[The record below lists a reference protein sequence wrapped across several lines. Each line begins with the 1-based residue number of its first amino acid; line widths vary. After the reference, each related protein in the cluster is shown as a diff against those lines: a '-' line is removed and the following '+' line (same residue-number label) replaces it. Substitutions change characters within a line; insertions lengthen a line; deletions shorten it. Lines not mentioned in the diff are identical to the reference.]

1 MPYGRNGR
9 TWWDK
14 WLTRSKCLYMYI
26 KTPTNTAG
34 TLGAT
39 RPLVLYLSLKS
50 TKRMPYPS

>member
-1 MPYGRNGR
+1 MPYGRNGK

-14 WLTRSKCLYMYI
+14 WLTRSKCIYMYI

-50 TKRMPYPS
+50 TKRMSYPS